1 MVRRF
6 SSPVWLA
13 GLLGLTFGPGLL
25 RADSPPGRVGKT
37 VANFTLKDPRTDKAV
52 SLSDFKDKKAV
63 VVVFTGT
70 ECPINNAYL
79 PRLAQFQKD
88 YAGKGVQFLAIN
100 ANVQDTPAVV
110 AEHARKNE
118 VPFPVLKDNGTTVAD
133 QFGAHRTPEVFLLD
147 AARVIRYQGRI
158 DDQYGYGYKRGQPT
172 RRDLAEA
179 LDEVLAGKPV
189 TVASTRVLGCL
200 IARAVPTKKDGRITY
215 ANQVVR
221 ILQNRCQECHRPGQ
235 IGPFSLMSYR
245 NAVNWSATI
254 REVIHDNRMPPWY
267 ADPHFGKFAN
277 DRSLSPT
284 ERDTLLAWID
294 QGCPKGDDKDMP
306 PPRKFPEGWTIGTP
320 DAVVTMKDA
329 FEVPAEAAKNGIPY
343 KYFNVKTNFTE
354 DKWVERAEAKAGAAA
369 VVHHIVVFIVPP
381 GRTFRQRDPGLR
393 VLCGTAPGDMPFI
406 APPGAAK
413 KIPKGSKLVFQM
425 HYTPNGRPYKDASS
439 VGLIFSKTPVEHQ
452 MLTLP
457 IHNPRFLIGPG
468 DDNYQV
474 ESRFTFKENGHIIS
488 FMPHMHLR
496 GKDFRYEAI
505 YPDGKKET
513 LLSVPRYNF
522 NWQSV
527 YRLAE
532 SKAIPAGTVIHCVAH
547 FDNSAKN
554 PNNPD
559 PKQRVMWGDQTW
571 EEMMIGWMDFYY
583 DKAVQ

>member
-6 SSPVWLA
+6 WSLVGLVGLVGLMASPWL
-13 GLLGLTFGPGLL
+13 LS
-25 RADSPPGRVGKT
+25 ADVPPSRVGKA
-37 VANFTLKDPRTDKAV
+37 VADFSLKDPRTGKVVA
-52 SLSDFKDKKAV
+52 LADFKDKKAV

-79 PRLAQFQKD
+79 PRLAQLSED
-88 YAGKGVQFLAIN
+88 YAAKGVQFLAVN
-100 ANVQDTPAVV
+100 ANVQDTPEVV
-110 AEHARKNE
+110 AEHARKHE
-118 VPFPVLKDNGTTVAD
+118 VPFPVLKDAGTVAD
-133 QFGAHRTPEVFLLD
+133 QFGARRTPEVFVLD
-147 AARVIRYQGRI
+147 AGRVVRYQGRI
-158 DDQYGYGYKRGQPT
+158 DDQFGYGFKRGQPT
-172 RRDLAEA
+172 RRDLVEA

-189 TVASTRVLGCL
+189 TVASTPVLGCV
-200 IARAVPTKKDGRITY
+200 IARAVEPKGEGSITY
-215 ANQVVR
+215 SKQVVR

-235 IGPFSLMSYR
+235 IGPFSLLSYK

-254 REVIHDNRMPPWY
+254 REVIQDNRMPPWY

-277 DRSLSPT
+277 DRSLSPS

-294 QGCPKGDDKDMP
+294 QGCPKGDDKDLP
-306 PPRKFPEGWTIGTP
+306 PARKFPEGWSIGTP
-320 DAVVTMKDA
+320 DAVFTMKEEFA
-329 FEVPAEAAKNGIPY
+329 VPAEAGKTGIPY
-343 KYFNVKTNFTE
+343 KYFDVETNFTE
-354 DKWVERAEAKAGAAA
+354 DKWVERAEAKGGAAA

-381 GRTFRQRDPGLR
+381 GMHFRQNDPGLR

-406 APPGAAK
+406 APAGAAK
-413 KIPKGSKLVFQM
+413 LIPKGSKLVFQM
-425 HYTPNGRPYKDASS
+425 HYTPNGRPAKDASS
-439 VGLIFSKTPVEHQ
+439 VGLIFAKAPVEHR
-452 MLTLP
+452 MLTMPVL
-457 IHNPRFLIGPG
+457 NPRFLIGPG

-474 ESRFTFKENGHIIS
+474 ESQFKFKEAGHIIS

-532 SKAIPAGTVIHCVAH
+532 PKAVPAGTVIHCVAH

-554 PNNPD
+554 LNNPD
-559 PKQRVMWGDQTW
+559 PTQKVMWGDQTW
-571 EEMMIGWMDFYY
+571 EEMMIGWMDFYF